1 MSEVRRADPSLV
13 RQMFL
18 LLVAGA
24 VVGGAGITLFER
36 YRDALLAWVAAD
48 PQPRAR
54 LVLGA
59 VAAAA
64 VGPLLACATYAWR
77 VGVRTV
83 HAEEFPPPGIR
94 VVRDTPV
101 VTGQPAMVR
110 GRLLRVFA
118 LACIGGAV
126 AMVFL
131 LWRLDSLLNRP

>member
-1 MSEVRRADPSLV
+1 MSEVRRGDPSLA

-24 VVGGAGITLFER
+24 VVGGVAITLFER
-36 YRDALLAWVAAD
+36 YREALLGWVAAD

-64 VGPLLACATYAWR
+64 VVPLLACAAYVWR
-77 VGVRTV
+77 IGVRTLR
-83 HAEEFPPPGIR
+83 AGEFPPPGFR

-101 VTGQPAMVR
+101 VTGPPAMAR

-118 LACIGGAV
+118 LACAGGAV
-126 AMVFL
+126 ALVFL
-131 LWRLDSLLNRP
+131 LWRFESLLNRP